1 MAQTYDEDAVQQILR
16 LALMRQGQAGDL
28 TRSQLIDIA
37 QDLGISPAN
46 LLAAEEEWQAQQ
58 EERHD
63 RQEFERYR
71 RQQLH
76 HSIAKFAIINSFLV
90 VSNLLIAHSL
100 NWSTYVLLGWGLV
113 LSLQTWRTFQTE
125 GDDYDRAF
133 RRWRLRQQ
141 IGQSFKAL
149 SERFKLSPSAPR
161 STPAS
166 HTGNAPATS
175 SAAWEEMSSAQQPPD
190 A

>member
-28 TRSQLIDIA
+28 TRSQLIEIA

-46 LLAAEEEWQAQQ
+46 LLAAEEEWQTLQ
-58 EERHD
+58 EEQRD

-71 RQQLH
+71 RQQLR
-76 HSIAKFAIINSFLV
+76 HSVAKFAIVNSFLV
-90 VSNLLIAHSL
+90 ASNLLISHAL

-149 SERFKLSPSAPR
+149 SERFKLSPATRP
-161 STPAS
+161 T
-166 HTGNAPATS
+166 TS
-175 SAAWEEMSSAQQPPD
+175 SHASSATASSDAAWEEVSSSQQSPD